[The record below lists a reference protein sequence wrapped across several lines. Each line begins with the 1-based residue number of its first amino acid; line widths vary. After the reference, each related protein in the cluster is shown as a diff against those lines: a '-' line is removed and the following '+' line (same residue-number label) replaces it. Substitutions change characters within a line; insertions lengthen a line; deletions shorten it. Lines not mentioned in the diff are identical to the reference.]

1 MRIKSRA
8 RESESCLSFFLSVSV
23 DSFFRVVF
31 FCEWNG
37 EKVSFLREREKRKAL
52 CLYLCGASIE
62 GLVL

>member
-23 DSFFRVVF
+23 DSFFRVRF
-31 FCEWNG
+31 FLRTEWR
-37 EKVSFLREREKRKAL
+37 KSFLKPPREKKEK
-52 CLYLCGASIE
+52 LYLCGASIE